1 MSENLDLICDAAADR
16 GEQIQRKILEHLGH
30 TFNQKGLPDFT
41 IQRAAELLSISI
53 SHLRSLETSGRFPKP
68 RIRQSGAIQ
77 QRIYNYNEVNVL
89 REILREDTKRPP
101 ASLPIHL
108 TFSNLKGGVAKTTH
122 AIHCAQYLAVKGYKV
137 LLVDADPQA
146 TATSSFG
153 ILPDIDLGESENLS
167 AVILEAPQQMTAVV
181 RKTYWHNLDLVP
193 ASLSLQR
200 VDLLIAREPEARSRK
215 LGPPLLRLCNGLQT
229 LREDYDV
236 IVIDTPP
243 ALGMLSLNA
252 IAAANL
258 LIIPIEPH
266 MYSLGS
272 SVQYFRIL
280 RDVIRRHRQELNVQR
295 INMLLTRVDE
305 QSPETQGVI
314 KLLMNAYGGMCL
326 TNHMPL
332 SRELQRVATDHQG
345 LYEIEQPRGSRD
357 TFSRAV
363 QMMDRVNAEILT
375 QVRSLWDGQELLG
388 ATRSSDKPS
397 VIDDMM

>member
-1 MSENLDLICDAAADR
+1 MSENLDRICDAAADR
-16 GEQIQRKILEHLGH
+16 GEEIQRKILDHLGH
-30 TFNQKGLPDFT
+30 TFGQKSLPDFT
-41 IQRAAELLSISI
+41 IQKAAELLGISI
-53 SHLRSLETSGRFPKP
+53 SQIRALESAGRFPKP
-68 RIRQSGAIQ
+68 RTRQSGAIR
-77 QRIYNYNEVNVL
+77 QRVYNYNEVNEL
-89 REILREDTKRPP
+89 RKIYGDNTSHR
-101 ASLPIHL
+101 SVNLPVKV

-146 TATSSFG
+146 TTTGAFG

-167 AVILEAPQQMTAVV
+167 AVILEAPDQAKKVV
-181 RKTYWHNLDLVP
+181 RKTYWHNLDLIP

-200 VDLLIAREPEARSRK
+200 VDLLIARESEARSRK
-215 LGPPLLRLCNGLQT
+215 LGPPLLRLNNGLER
-229 LREDYDV
+229 LPENYDV
-236 IVIDTPP
+236 IVTDTPP

-258 LIIPIEPH
+258 LVIPVEPH

-280 RDVIRRHRQELNVQR
+280 RDVIRRHRHELNLER

-363 QMMDRVNAEILT
+363 HMMDRVNAEILT
-375 QVRSLWDGQELLG
+375 QIRSLWDVFESNKL
-388 ATRSSDKPS
+388 TDPSDKPS
-397 VIDDMM
+397 LLGDMV

>member
-1 MSENLDLICDAAADR
+1 MSDNLDRICDAAADR
-16 GEQIQRKILEHLGH
+16 GEQIQRKILDHLGH
-30 TFNQKGLPDFT
+30 TFNQKALPDFT
-41 IQRAAELLSISI
+41 IQRAAELLGISI
-53 SHLRSLETSGRFPKP
+53 SQIRALEAAGRFPKP
-68 RIRQSGAIQ
+68 RTRQSGAIQ
-77 QRIYNYNEVNVL
+77 QRVYNYNEVNSL
-89 REILREDTKRPP
+89 RSLCGESTKHHT
-101 ASLPIHL
+101 ATLPVKV

-122 AIHCAQYLAVKGYKV
+122 AIHCAQYLALTGYKV

-146 TATSSFG
+146 TTTSTFG

-167 AVILEAPQQMTAVV
+167 AVILEAPDQTANVV
-181 RKTYWHNLDLVP
+181 RKTYWQNLDLIP

-200 VDLLIAREPEARSRK
+200 VDLLIAREPAAKSRK
-215 LGPPLLRLCNGLQT
+215 LGPPLLRLCNGLRKLSET
-229 LREDYDV
+229 YEV

-332 SRELQRVATDHQG
+332 SRELQRVATDHLG

-357 TFSRAV
+357 TFARAV
-363 QMMDRVNAEILT
+363 QMMDRVNAEILV
-375 QVRSLWDGQELLG
+375 QIRSLWDVFESQNL
-388 ATRSSDKPS
+388 ANASDKPS
-397 VIDDMM
+397 LLGDMM

>member
-1 MSENLDLICDAAADR
+1 MIDHLDRICDAAAGR

-30 TFNQKGLPDFT
+30 GHQQKTLPDFT
-41 IQRAAELLSISI
+41 IQRAAELLGVSISRI
-53 SHLRSLETSGRFPKP
+53 RALEGSERFPPP
-68 RIRQSGAIQ
+68 RARQAGAIQ
-77 QRIYNYNEVNVL
+77 QRIYNYNEVNRL
-89 REILREDTKRPP
+89 RELLGERPTRP
-101 ASLPIHL
+101 KTAPPLNI

-122 AIHCAQYLAVKGYKV
+122 AIHCAQYLAVRGHRV

-146 TATSSFG
+146 TATGAFG
-153 ILPDIDLGESENLS
+153 ILPDIDLGEDDDLSE
-167 AVILEAPQQMTAVV
+167 VILGAPEAIDGIV
-181 RKTYWHNLDLVP
+181 RKTCWDNLDLIP

-200 VDLLIAREPEARSRK
+200 VDLLIAREPAAATQQ
-215 LGPPLLRLCNGLQT
+215 LGSPLLRLRRGLGR
-229 LREDYDV
+229 LADRYDV
-236 IVIDTPP
+236 IVVDTPP

-280 RDVIRRHRQELNVQR
+280 RDVIRRHRDSIGVQR

-314 KLLMNAYGGMCL
+314 KLLASAYGGMCL

-332 SRELQRVATDHQG
+332 SRELQRVATDHLG
-345 LYEIEQPRGSRD
+345 LYEIEQPRGARE
-357 TFSRAV
+357 TFARAV
-363 QMMDRVNAEILT
+363 QAMDRVNADILS
-375 QVRSLWDGQELLG
+375 QIRSLWDLHPDAPTT
-388 ATRSSDKPS
+388 ATDRRPS
-397 VIDDMM
+397 VLDDML